1 MKKTLT
7 SLFCLLLLSLPSVA
21 APVVFGV
28 VPATTASVQGVE
40 VARVAEGTPAHS
52 AGMQAGDVILRVQ
65 GQSASDAA
73 ALKAILSTC
82 KPGDVLR
89 VHYLRGDSLHVAL
102 VELQARPGADSPQKS
117 VSPVELPPELLLQF
131 AQARNRLR
139 GQLARL
145 PYRMNTAQVLAD
157 MQEVLMLA
165 RGMPSGYAD
174 WMQGSS
180 VEAVLELPDTEGT
193 VILRADNGCL
203 LLELHSSDGVLS
215 YPLDSTAQRE
225 KLPTNVIRRLQKL

>member
-82 KPGDVLR
+82 QPGDVLR
-89 VHYLRGDSLHVAL
+89 VHYLRGDSLRVAL

-193 VILRADNGCL
+193 VILRVDNGCL